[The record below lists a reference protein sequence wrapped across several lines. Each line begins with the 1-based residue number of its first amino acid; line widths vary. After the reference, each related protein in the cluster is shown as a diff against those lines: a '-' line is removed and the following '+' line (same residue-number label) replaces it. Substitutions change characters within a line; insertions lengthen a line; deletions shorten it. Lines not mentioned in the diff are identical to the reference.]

1 MIYTLKKEQK
11 SLEENNSTNEET
23 TNTINSLKAQ
33 ITALKRKLDVKEDS
47 FLTLQK
53 SHKILQEKYLKTC
66 SNNRKKEQ
74 ELLLNQAKKLRAD
87 KIQREKDQLFEKNKK
102 RLELKKELME
112 KNYSSLNNF
121 KPKKLPTSA
130 SKNKNEQFTLDK
142 EEIIGKLDEGKNDK
156 STIQMGPVL
165 PIILSSKNKER
176 IERMKLKSEDD
187 GKFEEISDMMNNII
201 NEL

>member
-87 KIQREKDQLFEKNKK
+87 KIQNR
-102 RLELKKELME
+102 
-112 KNYSSLNNF
+112 Y
-121 KPKKLPTSA
+121 TSA
-130 SKNKNEQFTLDK
+130 KQ
-142 EEIIGKLDEGKNDK
+142 
-156 STIQMGPVL
+156 
-165 PIILSSKNKER
+165 
-176 IERMKLKSEDD
+176 
-187 GKFEEISDMMNNII
+187 
-201 NEL
+201 